1 MEAQRHLRMCAPINL
16 PLCMK
21 RTMDNR
27 LEAVASTGA
36 VIIGRNEGER
46 LRKCLL
52 SVVGRLDQVVY
63 ADSGSTD
70 ASVDLAHDLGVTVV
84 VLDTSTPF
92 TAARGRNVGFAQLMA
107 RAPST
112 AFVQFIDGDCELMDG
127 WLESGM
133 EFLRG
138 HAQHAVVCGRLRE
151 RYPEASIYNR
161 LCNVEWNGPVGDI
174 DSCGGIFM
182 IRASAFAEVG
192 GMDSAIAAGEE
203 PEMCLRLRRKGW
215 LVARIN
221 REMAWHDANMTRFGQ
236 WWKRAMRSGYGTL
249 DVYAKTGGQ
258 VFAAQ
263 VKRARLWTI
272 GWSLAL
278 LCALS
283 LKVILDETLY
293 MWAALVVIALYPV
306 QILRIAARMRGK
318 GLSFGE
324 ALVYGGLMM
333 IGKWA
338 ELFGHLFRCF
348 PFGKSQTR

>member
-1 MEAQRHLRMCAPINL
+1 MP
-16 PLCMK
+16 
-21 RTMDNR
+21 D
-27 LEAVASTGA
+27 AVASIKA

-46 LRKCLL
+46 LRQCLS
-52 SVVGRLDQVVY
+52 SVVNRLDLVVY

-70 ASVDLAHDLGVTVV
+70 GSVELAHELGAEVV
-84 VLDTSTPF
+84 VLNTSIPF
-92 TAARGRNVGFAQLMA
+92 TAARGRNAGFAQLMA
-107 RAPST
+107 RVPGT
-112 AFVQFIDGDCELMDG
+112 EFVQFIDGDCELIDG

-138 HAQHAVVCGRLRE
+138 HAQHAVVCGHLRE
-151 RYPEASIYNR
+151 RYPETSIYNQ
-161 LCNVEWNGPVGDI
+161 LCNVEWNGSVGDI

-192 GMDSAIAAGEE
+192 GMDGTIAAGEE

-215 LVARIN
+215 LIARIN
-221 REMAWHDANMTRFGQ
+221 REMAWHDASMTRFGQ
-236 WWKRAMRSGYGTL
+236 WWKRALRSGRGSI

-258 VFAAQ
+258 VFAVQ

-283 LKVILDETLY
+283 SKVILGETMY
-293 MWAALVVIALYPV
+293 MWAVLAVVALYPL
-306 QILRIAARMRGK
+306 QILRIATRMHGK
-318 GLSFGE
+318 GLSLGE

-338 ELFGHLFRCF
+338 EFFGHLSHYL
-348 PFGKSQTR
+348 PFKKSDYHPNSAG